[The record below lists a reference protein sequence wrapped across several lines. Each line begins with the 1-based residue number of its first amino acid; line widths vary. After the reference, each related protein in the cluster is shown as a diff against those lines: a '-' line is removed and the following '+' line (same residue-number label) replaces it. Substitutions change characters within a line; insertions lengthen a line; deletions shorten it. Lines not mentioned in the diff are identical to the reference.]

1 MKTIGPCAKLASSCL
16 LGKFWEMLEN
26 VNWAAIEGMASV
38 AGAIGVVISIIYL
51 IYEVRHNAH
60 AIEGATV
67 QSLMSLEREVF
78 ALLAENA
85 DLMIRGGEDPA
96 VLSDAQLYQY
106 ERGVGTYM
114 SLIYSAYIQHKRD
127 LVEDEVWD
135 AYLNA
140 LDRHM
145 QAPGF
150 SATWRRICV
159 GYPKSFQD
167 LIKER
172 FPQVRDAKEAV

>member
-1 MKTIGPCAKLASSCL
+1 M
-16 LGKFWEMLEN
+16 
-26 VNWAAIEGMASV
+26 NWAAIEGIASV
-38 AGAIGVVISIIYL
+38 AGAIGVVISITFL
-51 IYEVRHNAH
+51 IYEVRHNAR

-67 QSLMSLEREVF
+67 QSLMTLEREVF
-78 ALLAENA
+78 GLLAENA
-85 DLMIRGGEDPA
+85 ELMTKGGKNPA
-96 VLSDAQLYQY
+96 ALTDVEQYQY

-114 SLIYSAYIQHKRD
+114 SLIYSAYMQHERE

-140 LDRHM
+140 LARHM

-150 SATWRRICV
+150 SESWLQISI

-172 FPQVRDAKEAV
+172 FPQSSQAKSIT

>member
-1 MKTIGPCAKLASSCL
+1 M
-16 LGKFWEMLEN
+16 FED
-26 VNWAAIEGMASV
+26 VNWAAVEGVASV
-38 AGAIGVVISIIYL
+38 AGAVGVVISIIFL
-51 IYEVRHNAH
+51 IYEVRHNAR

-85 DLMIRGGEDPA
+85 ELMTRGGDDPTA
-96 VLSDAQLYQY
+96 LSDVQLYKY

-140 LDRHM
+140 LERHM

-150 SATWRRICV
+150 SEAWRRICV

-172 FPQVRDAKEAV
+172 FPQVRKAKEPV